1 MALLNRIHMVK
12 EVTSLFK
19 KKGIYE
25 LLLIQKKT
33 MTISEFRKKAI
44 YFNKV
49 TEGKK
54 IEEVERDVII

>member
-1 MALLNRIHMVK
+1 
-12 EVTSLFK
+12 
-19 KKGIYE
+19 
-25 LLLIQKKT
+25 

-54 IEEVERDVII
+54 VEEVERDVYLHIFIFISFGKASIFLLHYM